1 MKDGIRI
8 VFSFAAPLLFWAVV
22 VVGVCAFGNC
32 ANNKPITQGN
42 GLDFQGIMVDTI
54 PTPKEKTHE

>member
-1 MKDGIRI
+1 MKDVPQII
-8 VFSFAAPLLFWAVV
+8 FSFAAPLLFWAAV

-42 GLDFQGIMVDTI
+42 GLEFQGIVVDTVT
-54 PTPKEKTHE
+54 TPKEKTHE